1 VFLSLFA
8 IFSSNLLVNKG
19 SSQGLGDFL
28 DNLFDDNDN
37 GDDIKKKI
45 EKELKDKDKDNKQE
59 TEKEENFATKDYN
72 FADEGEKERKSFNFA
87 VAGDFGCSKNA
98 KNTVSNM
105 KDKKPEL
112 VIPLVDLSYSISA
125 NCWLD
130 LISPFNDRLKVTLGY
145 HDVNDGASKLNQYE
159 QTFGLKKHY
168 DSFDYRR
175 VHFVIMSSL
184 SKFDKGS
191 EQYMFISEDLKKAS
205 EDKEID
211 WIIVTSYSPLY
222 TSPSKHTAEKDM
234 RDIYHPLF
242 EQYGVDLVLQAHNH
256 NYQRTYPI
264 SYNSGDSSK
273 PTISNQFTT
282 GYSGQSDGMF
292 FQ

>member
-1 VFLSLFA
+1 MANPGYKTLGHIIVFLSLFA
-8 IFSSNLLVNKG
+8 IFSSNLFVNKG

-28 DNLFDDNDN
+28 DNLLDDNDN

-45 EKELKDKDKDNKQE
+45 EKELKDRDKDKDKKQE

-112 VIPLVDLSYSISA
+112 VIPLGDLSYDKSA

-145 HDVNDGASKLNQYE
+145 HDVNDGEPKLNQY
-159 QTFGLKKHY
+159 
-168 DSFDYRR
+168 
-175 VHFVIMSSL
+175 
-184 SKFDKGS
+184 
-191 EQYMFISEDLKKAS
+191 
-205 EDKEID
+205 
-211 WIIVTSYSPLY
+211 
-222 TSPSKHTAEKDM
+222 
-234 RDIYHPLF
+234 
-242 EQYGVDLVLQAHNH
+242 
-256 NYQRTYPI
+256 
-264 SYNSGDSSK
+264 
-273 PTISNQFTT
+273 
-282 GYSGQSDGMF
+282 
-292 FQ
+292 